1 MQKWKIKVADMIW
14 TWDIEE
20 SIHLWWIG
28 KPDEGGSREHVACSN
43 LFLKKKIAWWVVC
56 SLRTSSGVITKRA
69 LMPGMRSA
77 CCGPLLCS
85 SAVELAVKLGVNFTK
100 P

>member
-1 MQKWKIKVADMIW
+1 M
-14 TWDIEE
+14 
-20 SIHLWWIG
+20 
-28 KPDEGGSREHVACSN
+28 ACSN
-43 LFLKKKIAWWVVC
+43 LFLKKKIAWWVVG
-56 SLRTSSGVITKRA
+56 SLWTSSGVISKRA
-69 LMPGMRSA
+69 SMPGMRSA

>member
-1 MQKWKIKVADMIW
+1 VVCKNGNQSGRYDLNLGYWRKHSSLVDWKTIRRRQQGTCRLLQFI
-14 TWDIEE
+14 
-20 SIHLWWIG
+20 
-28 KPDEGGSREHVACSN
+28 
-43 LFLKKKIAWWVVC
+43 LKKKIAWWVVC

-85 SAVELAVKLGVNFTK
+85 SAVELGVNFTK